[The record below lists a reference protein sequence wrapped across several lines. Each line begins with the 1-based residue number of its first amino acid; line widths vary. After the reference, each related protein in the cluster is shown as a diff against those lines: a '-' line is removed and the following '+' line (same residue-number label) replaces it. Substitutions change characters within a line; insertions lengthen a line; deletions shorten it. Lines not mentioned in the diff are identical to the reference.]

1 MAVEIRNV
9 RAVAGLAR
17 LALGPAEEERLTGE
31 LNRILEYM
39 EKLNELD
46 TEGVEPTSH
55 VVPMSRTFREDEVD
69 PFPAR
74 DELLK
79 SAPQRE
85 DGYFKVP
92 RIIE

>member
-1 MAVEIRNV
+1 MAVGISDVET
-9 RAVAGLAR
+9 VAELAR
-17 LALGPAEEERLTGE
+17 LTFSPAEEERLVGE

-55 VVPMSRTFREDEVD
+55 PVPTSRAFRADEAE
-69 PFPAR
+69 PFPGR
-74 DELLK
+74 ESLLK
-79 SAPQRE
+79 SAPQLE

-92 RIIE
+92 RIID